1 MRKSLRVSALAVL
14 AAAMIGASATTASAA
29 PQDNGNGGSP
39 QTNIC
44 GNTLQENEAEAEEA
58 LAAAASQENNGHR
71 ATFCQ
76 TGIGNTI
83 TNVNPDIHVDLV
95 LPEGAGNGGGENGNG
110 GAENGNGGDKAD
122 SAKKGSK
129 STKGMKNAA

>member
-29 PQDNGNGGSP
+29 PKDHGNGGSP

-44 GNTLQENEAEAEEA
+44 GNTLQGNEAEAEEA

-95 LPEGAGNGGGENGNG
+95 LPEGAGNGGGE
-110 GAENGNGGDKAD
+110 ENGNGGEEAD
-122 SAKKGSK
+122 SAQKGSGK
-129 STKGMKNAA
+129 SSKSGMKNAA